1 MPTPPDLATTI
12 RFWFEQIQVPFH
24 PWTREAVA
32 AALDNPRDYPHLY
45 EAWIPGDRIALAV
58 GPLLP
63 DPIPLIGHVVDY
75 LIARGL
81 EPQQLHVV
89 LANDSSRFR
98 DGLIES
104 LAKWKLQPSQVTN
117 HDPFDEKKLE
127 FLAADMEANP
137 VYVNR
142 EMMEADLVLP
152 IVGFRNPKALSYFG
166 PQALVPWF
174 VDHQTQRRLRTLTVD
189 ATDAGIKQRR
199 QFGEWVAR
207 LAGIACVLGI
217 VPSHKPECMAL
228 ASGDPHSIEQHWI
241 THRAAQDINGL
252 REMENRQAS
261 DWVLAHIGSSTEFI
275 SWNELACV
283 LTELL
288 PQLSDQGNLILCSS
302 ISRRVQ
308 GALKLLGSTDSDD
321 ELEKKLLKSELPNAL
336 AAFLIWHALQSC
348 HIYLMSSHERDA
360 LESIHIGRIEQID
373 PILRLTGQS
382 QQGTILANALVDC
395 QSFYT
400 P

>member
-12 RFWFEQIQVPFH
+12 RSWFDQIQVPLH

-63 DPIPLIGHVVDY
+63 DPIPFIGHVVDY
-75 LIARGL
+75 LIAHGL
-81 EPQQLHVV
+81 DPEQLHVV

-98 DGLIES
+98 DGLIDS
-104 LAKWKLQPSQVTN
+104 LAKWKLEPTQVSN

-142 EMMEADLVLP
+142 AIMEADLVLP
-152 IVGFRNPKALSYFG
+152 IVGFRHPKALSYFG

-189 ATDAGIKQRR
+189 ATDEGAKQRR

-207 LAGIACVLGI
+207 LAGIAYVLGI
-217 VPSHKPECMAL
+217 VPTRKPPYIAL
-228 ASGDPHSIEQHWI
+228 ASGDPHAIEHQWI
-241 THRAAQDINGL
+241 TDRTAQDSDDSQGVVNK
-252 REMENRQAS
+252 QAS
-261 DWVLAHIGSSTEFI
+261 DWVLAHIGSSTEFV

-288 PQLSDQGNLILCSS
+288 SQLSDQGNLILCSS

-348 HIYLMSSHERDA
+348 HIYLMSQHERDA
-360 LESIHIGRIEQID
+360 LESIHIGRIEHID
-373 PILRLTGQS
+373 PILRLTSQS
-382 QQGTILANALVDC
+382 QRGTIINNALLDC

-400 P
+400 S